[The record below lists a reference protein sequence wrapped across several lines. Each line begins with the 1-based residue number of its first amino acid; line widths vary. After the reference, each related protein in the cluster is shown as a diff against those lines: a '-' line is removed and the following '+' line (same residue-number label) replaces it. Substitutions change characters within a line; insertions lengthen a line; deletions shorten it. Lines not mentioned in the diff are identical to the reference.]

1 MANVLILGATSAIAA
16 RVAETYATR
25 GDRLHLVGRDP
36 QKLAALVQ
44 RCSGTQVTS
53 EVADLALTEQAEQRV
68 RNAVTQLGT
77 LDVVL
82 VAQGYLSDQIETERS
97 FTEAEYS
104 LRVNFLGVVAL
115 LIPIANQMERQR
127 SGRIAVITSVAGDR
141 GRPRNYTYGTA
152 KGALN
157 VYLQGLRTRLY
168 RAGVSVTTLK
178 LGPVDTPMTRD
189 HNKHFL
195 FGKVPG
201 VARDIVRAIDSRKA
215 EIYSPFVWRF
225 ILLGVRLTPEWL
237 MQRLSFLSGR

>member
-1 MANVLILGATSAIAA
+1 
-16 RVAETYATR
+16 
-25 GDRLHLVGRDP
+25 
-36 QKLAALVQ
+36 
-44 RCSGTQVTS
+44 
-53 EVADLALTEQAEQRV
+53 
-68 RNAVTQLGT
+68 
-77 LDVVL
+77 
-82 VAQGYLSDQIETERS
+82 
-97 FTEAEYS
+97 
-104 LRVNFLGVVAL
+104 
-115 LIPIANQMERQR
+115 
-127 SGRIAVITSVAGDR
+127 
-141 GRPRNYTYGTA
+141 
-152 KGALN
+152 LN

-237 MQRLSFLSGR
+237 MQRLAFLSGR